1 MMKVIIEIEKDEELE
16 IVKKA
21 FKGKSITIVRTQKER
36 RRLLDAIFKKYKV
49 KLPKNYKFNREDMQ
63 DGQVVDGNLSIIN
76 PFKA

>member
-36 RRLLDAIFKKYKV
+36 RKFLDAIFKKYKI
-49 KLPKNYKFNREDMQ
+49 KLPKNYKFNREE
-63 DGQVVDGNLSIIN
+63 IH
-76 PFKA
+76 AR